1 MNSSAYWLCHE
12 YEKLTHRSSE
22 GCSAGLDFQS
32 VFSESD
38 DKIVSVHICPAHSK
52 NAQFEICMGEDSGQY
67 ERCAEHCC
75 QTNTWACLL
84 AGRLGLRPTDA
95 NTWAMLGSAN
105 WGRPT
110 SRLFT
115 RERAFFTPLPYP
127 STDWIWRWGCMLS
140 HFVAKS
146 ALKLCN
152 GPRPNKQFHTIH
164 TFSNSPN
171 APRRLNS
178 KVTALVKTHAR
189 HDTLTEKRVTKIL
202 KCFTTS
208 AGPVLRCQH
217 VSYWPTRSLRKH
229 W

>member
-1 MNSSAYWLCHE
+1 
-12 YEKLTHRSSE
+12 
-22 GCSAGLDFQS
+22 
-32 VFSESD
+32 
-38 DKIVSVHICPAHSK
+38 
-52 NAQFEICMGEDSGQY
+52 
-67 ERCAEHCC
+67 
-75 QTNTWACLL
+75 
-84 AGRLGLRPTDA
+84 
-95 NTWAMLGSAN
+95 
-105 WGRPT
+105 
-110 SRLFT
+110 
-115 RERAFFTPLPYP
+115 
-127 STDWIWRWGCMLS
+127 MLS

-208 AGPVLRCQH
+208 AGPCIKM
-217 VSYWPTRSLRKH
+217 PTRFILAYTFFAQTLVGKRLLYVSSSSISLSSSNLELSPRRSLPKGRDH
-229 W
+229 LGDLGTFGRVHSDLEETWFSRLP